1 MEKEWEALT
10 TEEYILVK
18 HCNFTRADVAEM
30 TAEERKVYIKLLRKE
45 REEENKQAKAA
56 QRPAGGSGSSLPS
69 R

>member
-18 HCNFTRADVAEM
+18 HCGFTRSDVAEM
-30 TAEERKVYIKLLRKE
+30 TGEERKVYINLLRKE
-45 REEENKQAKAA
+45 REEENRAAKNAQAPKGP
-56 QRPAGGSGSSLPS
+56 QQLPS